1 MKADEVT
8 LKIAEAVPDM
18 SVLVGWNNP
27 GYCPYSSPH
36 EFFVPCQA
44 MSAGLDAVLQKW
56 FDQYDALA
64 MPSQLALS
72 VLSSERS
79 WIHVEFLLLMQAL
92 EGFHRA
98 VADRTYMSTADYE
111 KVCSVL
117 TSAIPAS
124 VGSNHRNALKTKI
137 KYGNELSL
145 RKRLN
150 GLAERLD
157 TELRKRIFGAP
168 GAVPQKWVATR
179 NYYTHW
185 DEASRND
192 VLDTAEMYYA
202 TVRLRHFLRVL
213 YLDLVG
219 VPPAA
224 IAKALDGSN
233 SECQHLIQ
241 LNHPHAAFGYVK
253 VRPPDT
259 AATEE
264 PSGQDDPPPLPLT

>member
-1 MKADEVT
+1 
-8 LKIAEAVPDM
+8 
-18 SVLVGWNNP
+18 
-27 GYCPYSSPH
+27 
-36 EFFVPCQA
+36 
-44 MSAGLDAVLQKW
+44 
-56 FDQYDALA
+56 
-64 MPSQLALS
+64 
-72 VLSSERS
+72 
-79 WIHVEFLLLMQAL
+79 
-92 EGFHRA
+92 
-98 VADRTYMSTADYE
+98 
-111 KVCSVL
+111 
-117 TSAIPAS
+117 
-124 VGSNHRNALKTKI
+124 LKTKI